1 MIQPKL
7 DTLSETFI
15 RAHNESIPG
24 VAVVVHTEAGLPSI
38 NGRPALLQD
47 WFSRVSR
54 KLSRLV
60 TRQEWNWEVDEA
72 HRNVFRKFRINVVL
86 AEYGLS
92 GVRVLEACRSSGT
105 PLVVH
110 FHGYDATKRDV
121 LDRYGAA
128 YKDMFQVADA
138 VIAVSHA
145 MERQLIF
152 LGCPSEKL
160 IYCPCGVNCED
171 FQGANPA
178 NAQPRFV
185 AVGRMV
191 EKKAPYLTISAFASV
206 IREIPKARLTMI
218 GDGPLL
224 GMCKNLSVG
233 LGVDH
238 AVNLMGSQP
247 PETVQREMRNAR
259 AFVQHS
265 VVGENG
271 DCEGTPVAVLEA
283 GAMGLPVIATRH
295 AGIPDVVIE
304 DETGLLVDECDVA
317 GMASHMISV
326 LKNPDYAGELGAN
339 ASRRIRKYYSSDQNI
354 DRLTRVLNAAG
365 NREDISLVRKSI
377 DREFEESRASVPV
390 DRAFHLDS
398 GI

>member
-1 MIQPKL
+1 MIANREWEWEI
-7 DTLSETFI
+7 DSAYI
-15 RAHNESIPG
+15 
-24 VAVVVHTEAGLPSI
+24 EA
-38 NGRPALLQD
+38 
-47 WFSRVSR
+47 
-54 KLSRLV
+54 
-60 TRQEWNWEVDEA
+60 
-72 HRNVFRKFRINVVL
+72 FRRTGTKVVL
-86 AEYGLS
+86 AEYGVM
-92 GVRVLEACRSSGT
+92 GVKVLEACRRSGI

-121 LDRYGAA
+121 LDHYRAA
-128 YKDMFQVADA
+128 YKEMFQVAVA

-145 MERQLIF
+145 MERQLIH

-160 IYCPCGVNCED
+160 IYCPYGVNCEE

-178 NAQPRFV
+178 KALPRFV

-191 EKKAPYLTISAFASV
+191 EKKAPYLTVSAFARV
-206 IREIPKARLTMI
+206 IRDVPEARLTMI

-224 GMCKNLSVG
+224 DVCKNMSVG

-238 AVNLMGSQP
+238 AINFLGSQP

-304 DETGLLVDECDVA
+304 DKTGLLVDECDVV
-317 GMASHMISV
+317 GMASHMLRV
-326 LKNPDYAGELGAN
+326 LKDPGYAGELGAN
-339 ASRRIRKYYSSDQNI
+339 ASFRIRKYYSLDQNI
-354 DRLTRVLNAAG
+354 DRLSRVLNTAG
-365 NREDISLVRKSI
+365 NRGNISSMRKSI
-377 DREFEESRASVPV
+377 DCGLPPSRLI
-390 DRAFHLDS
+390 RAVADA
-398 GI
+398 